1 MTLMM
6 IPKLIKSNDDYFGNL
21 QMIMRLLQLG
31 FKLKFILSATN
42 KLNQRMLRFSELA
55 GFFYS
60 VLSG

>member
-6 IPKLIKSNDDYFGNL
+6 IPKLIKLNDDYFGNL

-31 FKLKFILSATN
+31 FKLKFMLSATN
-42 KLNQRMLRFSELA
+42 EVNQRMLRFSELA